1 MCPPGNPISYAD
13 AGVNIDAGDALVDD
27 IKAAAGATS
36 RSGVMGQLGGFGA
49 LFDLKQTGF
58 QDPVLV
64 AGTDGVGT
72 KLLGGI
78 ESGIVEGLGQDLVAM
93 CVNDLVCQGAEP
105 LFFLDYFA
113 TGKLEPE
120 FAARV
125 IGGIAK
131 ACELAG
137 CALIGG
143 ETAEMPQM
151 YKPKHFDLAGF
162 AVGAVEREGILP
174 KTAAMSAGQRLVAWP
189 SSGVH
194 SNGFSLVRRILDI
207 KELSWQDQAPWASAD
222 TTVADDLMQPT
233 RLYIQEALAVLGDVH
248 GLSHITGGGLPGNV
262 GRMLPDHLAAR
273 LDPATW
279 VEPAFFAWV
288 IEQGLVE
295 RAEAYRAFNMGL
307 GLVAVL
313 RDGAAVPE
321 GAILVGELVER
332 QGGEPCQID
341 G

>member
-27 IKAAAGATS
+27 IKVAAGATS

-49 LFDLKQTGF
+49 LFDLKQTGY

-78 ESGIVEGLGQDLVAM
+78 ESGVVEGLGQDLVAM
-93 CVNDLVCQGAEP
+93 CVNDLVCQGAGP
-105 LFFLDYFA
+105 LFFLDYLA

-120 FAARV
+120 FAARI

-162 AVGAVEREGILP
+162 AVGAVERSEILP
-174 KTAAMSAGQRLVAWP
+174 KTSAMSAGQRLVAWP

-194 SNGFSLVRRILDI
+194 SNGFSLVRRILEA
-207 KELSWQDQAPWASAD
+207 KELGWQDQAPWADDGTS
-222 TTVADDLMQPT
+222 VADDLMQPT
-233 RLYIQEALAVLGDVH
+233 RLYIQEALAVLDDVD

-262 GRMLPDHLAAR
+262 GRMLPNHLAAR
-273 LDPATW
+273 LDPRAW
-279 VEPAFFAWV
+279 DEPAFFAWV
-288 IEQGLVE
+288 IDQGLVE

-313 RDGAAVPE
+313 RDGAAIPD